1 MGYTQESFN
10 RTNEMVKAIVNGELN
25 IDEMKET
32 FEKKPFEFYLRRFVA
47 EKQNKKIEDIGY
59 DEILI
64 YIQSN
69 IDDYDEE
76 YKNILQRMVKFNTKR
91 VELNKQEYPDK
102 FLLYNKLKEKKP
114 RDRSREEKDKYAEL
128 SDMFEEKIFF
138 DYKTR
143 VRKCLE
149 FPKDCIDFPI
159 AVEKVELNKIEKPE
173 LYATYKEIKK
183 KNRDDRTEDEK
194 SIYKELSDLFSVR
207 VEPREMTRDNLLKL
221 FFYLNC
227 SAEEASE
234 LLYRLG
240 ENGFYFKS
248 RYEAM
253 IWWSLK
259 QENNKFVKF
268 MQMYNDGFLTK
279 KQIAISFGN
288 EKTDVIRG
296 DLSNCKTDFD
306 FEHKLLYIS
315 TEDSNHKSIRDAY
328 ENCLKK
334 INEQYNFI
342 FRNEHLQ
349 KDIKQ
354 INDEIE
360 KFSEQIYYGNYSSSA
375 RVIKEVAIFDRE
387 NKLVKLKNEHYEKI
401 KNISASSEITTLLNN
416 YSIENNFE
424 VTNLFQRS
432 NGIINGTIND
442 IRRNDIINI
451 YFFMTVINEFY
462 DSDSE
467 DLFDVIKLEK
477 SDLLEVIKDFQD
489 GLSDALSGL
498 DFMELN
504 LGNPYEAYLVLCLA
518 TGNPLHYFCRSITAF
533 NNFDK
538 EE

>member
-1 MGYTQESFN
+1 MGYTLESTT
-10 RTNEMVKAIVNGELN
+10 RANEMIQAIVNGELN
-25 IDEMKET
+25 IGDMRET
-32 FEKKPFEFYLRRFVA
+32 FERKPFEFYLRRFVA
-47 EKQNKKIEDIGY
+47 EKQNKKIEKIGY
-59 DEILI
+59 DEVLSF
-64 YIQSN
+64 IQSN
-69 IDDYDEE
+69 IDSYDEYCQNILLGTTKILN
-76 YKNILQRMVKFNTKR
+76 YKN
-91 VELNKQEYPDK
+91 NKQVK
-102 FLLYNKLKEKKP
+102 
-114 RDRSREEKDKYAEL
+114 
-128 SDMFEEKIFF
+128 FF

-143 VRKCLE
+143 VRNCLN

-159 AVEKVELNKIEKPE
+159 AVERVELNKREKRE
-173 LYATYKEIKK
+173 LYAAYMEIKK
-183 KNRDDRTEDEK
+183 KKKNERTEEEK
-194 SIYKELSDLFSVR
+194 ILYKELSDLFSVR
-207 VEPREMTRDNLLKL
+207 VEPREMTRDNVLKL

-259 QENNKFVKF
+259 QENNKFSKF

-279 KQIAISFGN
+279 KQTAISFGN

-315 TEDSNHKSIRDAY
+315 TEDSNHKSIREAY
-328 ENCLKK
+328 KNCLKK

-342 FRNEHLQ
+342 FRNEKSE

-354 INDEIE
+354 INDEIK
-360 KFSEQIYYGNYSSSA
+360 KFSEQIYCGNYSSSA
-375 RVIKEVAIFDRE
+375 RIRKEVAIADRE
-387 NKLVKLKNEHYEKI
+387 NKLVILKNKHYEKI
-401 KNISASSEITTLLNN
+401 KNVSASSEITTLLNN

-432 NGIINGTIND
+432 NGIINETIND

-477 SDLLEVIKDFQD
+477 SDLLKVIENFQKK
-489 GLSDALSGL
+489 LSKTLKAL

-504 LGNPYEAYLVLCLA
+504 LGNPYETYLVLCLA